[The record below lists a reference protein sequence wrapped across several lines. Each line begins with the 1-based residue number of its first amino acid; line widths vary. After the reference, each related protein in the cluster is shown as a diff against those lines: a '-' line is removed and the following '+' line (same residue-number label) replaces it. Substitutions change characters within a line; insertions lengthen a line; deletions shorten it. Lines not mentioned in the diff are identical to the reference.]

1 MPWVETHVLALPHVE
16 AVFWSADYY
25 LFVVDA
31 QMHFMDSLAWLEADR
46 NISFLDEGYLV
57 RVVDVELYRV
67 VLGENEE
74 AFRDL

>member
-1 MPWVETHVLALPHVE
+1 
-16 AVFWSADYY
+16 
-25 LFVVDA
+25 
-31 QMHFMDSLAWLEADR
+31 MHFMDSLAWLEADR

>member
-1 MPWVETHVLALPHVE
+1 
-16 AVFWSADYY
+16 
-25 LFVVDA
+25 
-31 QMHFMDSLAWLEADR
+31 MHLMDSLAWLEANR
-46 NISFLDEGYLV
+46 NISFLDEGYFV